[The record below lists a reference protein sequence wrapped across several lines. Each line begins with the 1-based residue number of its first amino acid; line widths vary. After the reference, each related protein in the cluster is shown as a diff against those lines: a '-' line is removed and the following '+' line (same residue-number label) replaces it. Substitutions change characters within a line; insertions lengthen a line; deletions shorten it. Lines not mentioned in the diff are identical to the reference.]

1 MKTWTW
7 TLEKNGKSLWHSS
20 QKNKQTNGQTN
31 PEVGII
37 IPIVWD
43 EVEKKIESQVMK
55 HCYIIIPI
63 LETEKQEPSFRE
75 VEVWQNLTVRKKQNQ
90 NLNFPWEVIVFM
102 RSYLETFVLFE
113 CWPLEVGK

>member
-1 MKTWTW
+1 MAFFT
-7 TLEKNGKSLWHSS
+7 
-20 QKNKQTNGQTN
+20 KNKQTNGQTN

-55 HCYIIIPI
+55 HCYIIIPF

-90 NLNFPWEVIVFM
+90 NLNFP
-102 RSYLETFVLFE
+102 
-113 CWPLEVGK
+113 